1 MKRAFTK
8 GIVITFIEEANFFVR
23 FSLYMVTPSFIPITM
38 ISSVHKP
45 LFPTIVPLILI
56 ALLALSSCEVT
67 APVSTFNPETIP
79 SAPDYAARANWSC
92 LPDKDDFA
100 DMTPS
105 SVALPERQAEA
116 EADVFF
122 IHPTTFMQS
131 ENWNADVRDE
141 VLNQSTDSRAIKHQ
155 ASLFN
160 AAGRVYAPRYR
171 QMVYSGFFSEDK
183 ASMKQ
188 AGEVAYADV
197 KAAFEYYLKHWNHG
211 RPIIIAGHSQGSLHG
226 MHLLKEFFDGTE
238 LQSQLVA
245 AYLPGW
251 PITTDFYQHI
261 LVSNAPDQVGCVSTW
276 CTFKEGYEPDN
287 LNTWYENAVVTNPVN
302 WKSDG
307 TPATKEE
314 HDGFLMENYEKF
326 FYNAVNTQAHEGIL
340 WMSNPVPLLSYKNYH
355 VGDYNLFWLDVRENA
370 VTRVNAYL
378 EAKGQVAEK

>member
-1 MKRAFTK
+1 MTLSAQKPLSPS
-8 GIVITFIEEANFFVR
+8 IVSLML
-23 FSLYMVTPSFIPITM
+23 FSL
-38 ISSVHKP
+38 
-45 LFPTIVPLILI
+45 IV
-56 ALLALSSCEVT
+56 LSSCEVEPIT
-67 APVSTFNPETIP
+67 STFDPEAVP

-92 LPDKDDFA
+92 LPDQDDFA
-100 DMTPS
+100 DRTPPMIE
-105 SVALPERQAEA
+105 LEERQAEA

-122 IHPTTFMQS
+122 IHPTTFMESQS
-131 ENWNADVRDE
+131 WNADIQDE
-141 VLNQSTDSRAIKHQ
+141 SLNHGTDSRAIKHQ

-197 KAAFEYYLKHWNHG
+197 KAAFEYYLNNWNQG

-226 MHLLKEFFDGTE
+226 MHLLKEYVDGTE
-238 LQSQLVA
+238 LQARLVA

-251 PITTDFYQHI
+251 PITTDFYEHI
-261 LVSNAPDQVGCVSTW
+261 PVSNAPDQVGCVSTW

-287 LNTWYENAVVTNPVN
+287 LDTWYKDAIVTNPVN

-307 TPATKEE
+307 TPAVEEE
-314 HDGFLMENYEKF
+314 HDGFLMENYKKI
-326 FYNAVNTQAHEGIL
+326 YSNAVNTQAHEGIL
-340 WMSNPVPLLSYKNYH
+340 WMSNPILFLSYKNYH